1 MESVKNNVFF
11 FLLSTKTLNMN
22 RVNVLFGLLSITFLV
37 IVASLLYYTSYSYE
51 QTSTH
56 LLQSRTLMN
65 INGSTSITSLFYYI
79 YAF

>member
-1 MESVKNNVFF
+1 MESVKNNVIF

-22 RVNVLFGLLSITFLV
+22 RVNVLFGLLSIAFLV
-37 IVASLLYYTSYSYE
+37 IVASLLYYKSYSYE

-79 YAF
+79 DAF

>member
-79 YAF
+79 NAF

>member
-37 IVASLLYYTSYSYE
+37 SVASLLYYTSYSYE

-79 YAF
+79 DAF

>member
-79 YAF
+79 DAF